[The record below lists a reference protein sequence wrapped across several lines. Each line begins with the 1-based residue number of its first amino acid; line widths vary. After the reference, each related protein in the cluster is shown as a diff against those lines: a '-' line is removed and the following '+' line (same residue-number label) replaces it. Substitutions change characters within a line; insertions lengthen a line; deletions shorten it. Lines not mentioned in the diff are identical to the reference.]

1 LRYKMI
7 TYMTAAE
14 ARIHLR
20 YSRWASR
27 KLVDAAGE
35 LSPENRTRPMGVSHE
50 SLQKT
55 LGHIYAADQVWY
67 SRTVDSS
74 VPLPALGQEYTM
86 ETLTGDWSEL
96 QKKWEAWS
104 DSLSDGDLERIAAYK
119 LRDGTSGQAAVWQ
132 VVMHVVNH
140 GTLHRGQVV
149 AMMRQL
155 GAKPP
160 ATDLIFYYR
169 EAL

>member
-1 LRYKMI
+1 MI

-14 ARIHLR
+14 ARLHLR
-20 YSRWASR
+20 YSGWASR

-35 LSPENRTRPMGVSHE
+35 LSPEDRTRPMGVSHE

-74 VPLPALGQEYTM
+74 VPLPVLGADYTM
-86 ETLTGDWSEL
+86 DALTGDWVEL
-96 QKKWEAWS
+96 QKKWESWA
-104 DSLSDGDLERIAAYK
+104 DSLSDGDLERVAAYK
-119 LRDGTSGQAAVWQ
+119 LRDGSSGEAAVWQ
-132 VVMHVVNH
+132 IVMHVVNH
-140 GTLHRGQVV
+140 GTLHRGQVM

-155 GAKPP
+155 GSKPP

-169 EAL
+169 ELGG

>member
-1 LRYKMI
+1 MI

-20 YSRWASR
+20 YSGWASR

-35 LSPENRTRPMGVSHE
+35 LSPEARIRPMGVSHE

-67 SRTVDSS
+67 SRTVDAS
-74 VPLPALGQEYTM
+74 VPLPAVGQEYTM
-86 ETLTGDWSEL
+86 DALTGDWVEL
-96 QKKWEAWS
+96 QKKWEAWA
-104 DSLSDGDLERIAAYK
+104 DSLIDGDLDRVAAYK
-119 LRDGTSGQAAVWQ
+119 LRDGSSGEAAVWQ
-132 VVMHVVNH
+132 IVMHVVNH
-140 GTLHRGQVV
+140 GTLHRGQVM
-149 AMMRQL
+149 AMIRQL

-169 EAL
+169 EA

>member
-1 LRYKMI
+1 MI
-7 TYMTAAE
+7 TYMTAVE
-14 ARIHLR
+14 ARLHLR
-20 YSRWASR
+20 YSGWASR

-35 LSPENRTRPMGVSHE
+35 LSPEDRTRPMGVSHE

-74 VPLPALGQEYTM
+74 VPLPVFGAEYTM
-86 ETLTGDWSEL
+86 DTLTEDWVKL
-96 QKKWEAWS
+96 QKKWEAWA
-104 DSLSDGDLERIAAYK
+104 DSLSDGDLERVAAYK

-132 VVMHVVNH
+132 IVMHVVNH
-140 GTLHRGQVV
+140 GTLHRGQVM

-155 GAKPP
+155 GATPP

-169 EAL
+169 DL